1 MFQFSIGLLKEML
14 DWNLGKY
21 YLPLL
26 YSKLFKTSVMTLRS
40 ATELRSWRT
49 WTLALWSSHRAEF
62 YCLYLDL
69 SPVSNTFIESF
80 WTSKDEVLWAKM
92 FLARP

>member
-21 YLPLL
+21 CLSLL
-26 YSKLFKTSVMTLRS
+26 YSKLFKTSVMTLRA
-40 ATELRSWRT
+40 ATELRWRT
-49 WTLALWSSHRAEF
+49 WTLALWSPHRAEF

-80 WTSKDEVLWAKM
+80 CTSKDEVLWTKM
-92 FLARP
+92 LLERP